1 MVFRID
7 GFVGASPELLIER
20 RGTHVASQP
29 LAGTVGRSGDLAT
42 DEALIAGLIASPKDR
57 MEHAYGIEDLRRT
70 LSPVCD
76 SLEVPDKPAV
86 LELRN
91 VSHLATRISGVLS
104 AVTAAAAARGNTAG
118 NSGNSSLALPQSP
131 LCEDDSAHPG
141 FDALSALE
149 LVARVHPTPAVG
161 GTPTEAAVAY
171 IGEAE
176 GFDRGR
182 YAGPVD
188 WMDAFGDGSWAIR
201 LRAAEVDGEHA
212 SLSAGVGVV
221 AGSRPRAELEETQ
234 LKLQTLLAALVRP

>member
-1 MVFRID
+1 
-7 GFVGASPELLIER
+7 
-20 RGTHVASQP
+20 
-29 LAGTVGRSGDLAT
+29 
-42 DEALIAGLIASPKDR
+42 
-57 MEHAYGIEDLRRT
+57 MEHAYVIEDLRRT

-104 AVTAAAAARGNTAG
+104 AVTAAATAQGDTAGNTGDTGNTGNSG
-118 NSGNSSLALPQSP
+118 NSGNSSHALPQSP

-182 YAGPVD
+182 YAGPVG
-188 WMDAFGDGSWAIR
+188 WMPSATGAGQSGSGR
-201 LRAAEVDGEHA
+201 LR
-212 SLSAGVGVV
+212 
-221 AGSRPRAELEETQ
+221 
-234 LKLQTLLAALVRP
+234 